1 MNHYLKSQ
9 RSQCYCVACSY
20 DSQHSLQIET
30 FVLGRREIRSLW
42 YRKGHLSGK
51 KKAWKILQAPSQQC
65 RREKRVTGV
74 ETLSTKAQK
83 ERCGDQ
89 EAVCKL
95 SRTSGLGF

>member
-42 YRKGHLSGK
+42 KMRGTGKATYLGRRKLGK
-51 KKAWKILQAPSQQC
+51 FSRLPPSSAEG
-65 RREKRVTGV
+65 R
-74 ETLSTKAQK
+74 K
-83 ERCGDQ
+83 E
-89 EAVCKL
+89 
-95 SRTSGLGF
+95 SLGWRL